1 MSSVDWENRYQQ
13 ADTPWDKG
21 LPHPMIESWRGLAL
35 APGVIVVPGCGR
47 GWDLR
52 AWAMMFP
59 QHRVLGIDLAASA
72 VEDAQKNCAD
82 LSNVRVI
89 LADFFDHA
97 SWRSTA
103 ELEGQNVSLVW
114 EHTCFCAI
122 PPGLRETYAATV
134 ASLLEPGAM
143 LVGVFFTDIRDDDGQ
158 GPPWNCELPEL
169 RRLFGEHFHIESP
182 ADDHRTFP
190 GREGE
195 ERSLILRRL
204 D

>member
-35 APGVIVVPGCGR
+35 APGAIVVPGCGR

-97 SWRSTA
+97 SWRSAA

-122 PPGLRETYAATV
+122 PPSLRETYAATV
-134 ASLLEPGAM
+134 AYFLPTFAMMMAKARLGTVRFPSSEDSLVSTSTSSRHQTITAP
-143 LVGVFFTDIRDDDGQ
+143 F
-158 GPPWNCELPEL
+158 PEEKGKSA
-169 RRLFGEHFHIESP
+169 R
-182 ADDHRTFP
+182 
-190 GREGE
+190 
-195 ERSLILRRL
+195 
-204 D
+204 